1 MPVARTVLRHDRI
14 FSWRITMAT
23 TFTGTRECALIT
35 GASSGIGYHL
45 AREFAANG
53 QHLALVAPDQAELD
67 QIATRLGD
75 EFGVDV
81 LPIGCDLEHEAS
93 AERVAATV
101 ADAGLV
107 VHTLVNNAG
116 HGHHGLFWQVP
127 LATHLSLLRLNVEA
141 VLRLTSRILPEM
153 VSRGRGRLLNVASV
167 AGFEPGPTVAVY
179 HATKAFVLSW
189 SEALA
194 VELEDTG
201 VSVTTLCPGPTDTDF
216 FPKAGM
222 LETRAFQKAALMAP
236 QDVAAAGYK
245 ALMAGDRLVIPG
257 ASNKAMVFA
266 RRFMTENAQAKMNEA
281 LYQEVDPEDRSRQ
294 RGDKERETPPRH

>member
-1 MPVARTVLRHDRI
+1 
-14 FSWRITMAT
+14 MAT
-23 TFTGTRECALIT
+23 TFSTARECALIT

-45 AREFAANG
+45 AREFAAKG
-53 QHLALVAPDQAELD
+53 HHLVLVAPDQAELD

-81 LPIGCDLEHEAS
+81 LPLGCDLEQEDAAS
-93 AERVAATV
+93 RILAAI
-101 ADAGLV
+101 ADAGRV
-107 VHTLVNNAG
+107 VEILVNNAG
-116 HGHHGLFWQVP
+116 HGHRGLFWQVP
-127 LATHLSLLRLNVEA
+127 IATHLSLLRLNVVA
-141 VLRLTSRILPEM
+141 VLRLTAQVLPDL
-153 VSRGRGRLLNVASV
+153 VARGRGRLLNVASV
-167 AGFEPGPTVAVY
+167 AGFEAGPTLAVY

-236 QDVAAAGYK
+236 QDVAAAGYT

-257 ASNKAMVFA
+257 AGNKAMVFA
-266 RRFMTENAQAKMNEA
+266 RRFLTENAQAKMNEA

-294 RGDKERETPPRH
+294 RGDKERETPARH